1 MNTDTSNM
9 MRSNINDNT
18 TYNYTH
24 YIKNRQ
30 YNPSS
35 HGTIH
40 LSVYAKN
47 GDALSLTSSINT

>member
-1 MNTDTSNM
+1 M

-40 LSVYAKN
+40 LCVYAEN